1 VKTPR
6 GAAKLAKGI
15 QVTVADPLEDRLY
28 DIKKPTR
35 VCVVADADGSG
46 FQNSSQAMTCYMAK
60 RAKGQAKHVKQRDLQ
75 SSDEFGDLILESIV
89 EAEFCTPASMA
100 N

>member
-1 VKTPR
+1 
-6 GAAKLAKGI
+6 
-15 QVTVADPLEDRLY
+15 
-28 DIKKPTR
+28 
-35 VCVVADADGSG
+35 
-46 FQNSSQAMTCYMAK
+46 MAK